1 MASSVGSSIGS
12 YIVARLGEASTYGGV
27 ALLVNAIAN
36 HSGLPAILQA
46 AFALLTVFL
55 PASLPLSA
63 AADAHSAAIASNTA
77 AIADNTAAISGA
89 KGP

>member
-12 YIVARLGEASTYGGV
+12 YVVARLGEASTYGGV

-46 AFALLTVFL
+46 AFALIAVFL
-55 PASLPLSA
+55 PASLTLGSA
-63 AADAHSAAIASNTA
+63 VGANTNAIASNTG
-77 AIADNTAAISGA
+77 AISVA

>member
-1 MASSVGSSIGS
+1 MAASIGSSIGS
-12 YIVARLGEASTYGGV
+12 YIVTRLGEASTYGGV

-46 AFALLTVFL
+46 AFALITVFL
-55 PASLPLSA
+55 PASLTLGSA
-63 AADAHSAAIASNTA
+63 VDT
-77 AIADNTAAISGA
+77 NTAAISVA